1 LAAAGFT
8 AAAFAAPVAD
18 ATPEGEAKIISYNIR
33 LGVADDG
40 ANSWE
45 HRREATLRMLEREAP
60 TVFGIQE
67 GYLFQVK
74 YIEENLPQYGR
85 VGVGRDDGKEGGEI
99 MAVFYL
105 RDRYDLLDHGDLWLS
120 ETPDRVSRGWDGA
133 CNRTMTWVHL
143 REKATGKEFFH
154 FNSHF
159 DHIGTVAR
167 AESAKLLIEKVAE
180 IAGKTPAFCTG
191 DFNSNQQTNV
201 YNTIVTSGTLVDSY
215 ARTTDKV
222 NADWPSYN
230 GYKYISTP
238 PAKASRIDHI
248 FVTKGRTKVQSWAIV
263 NTSYSQKYPSDHFPV
278 VIEWSF
284 AK

>member
-1 LAAAGFT
+1 MKTSILTLLAAAGFT

-85 VGVGRDDGKEGGEI
+85 
-99 MAVFYL
+99 
-105 RDRYDLLDHGDLWLS
+105 
-120 ETPDRVSRGWDGA
+120 WDGA

-143 REKATGKEFFH
+143 REKATGKEFYY
-154 FNSHF
+154 FNTHL
-159 DHIGTVAR
+159 DHKGVVAR
-167 AESAKLLIEKVAE
+167 REGVKLVVREVQQ
-180 IAGKTPAFCTG
+180 IAGRKAAVVVGGDLNSTIDDRIFDPLKKFMTPAREKAP
-191 DFNSNQQTNV
+191 
-201 YNTIVTSGTLVDSY
+201 VTDRKGT
-215 ARTTDKV
+215 
-222 NADWPSYN
+222 YN
-230 GYKYISTP
+230 GWGQAPNSMVIDHLFVRNMKCLSYRTLDGDYGVPYIS
-238 PAKASRIDHI
+238 DHYPI
-248 FVTKGRTKVQSWAIV
+248 EIV
-263 NTSYSQKYPSDHFPV
+263 VRLK
-278 VIEWSF
+278 
-284 AK
+284 

>member
-1 LAAAGFT
+1 MKTSILTLLAAAGFT

-105 RDRYDLLDHGDLWLS
+105 RDRYDLLD
-120 ETPDRVSRGWDGA
+120 
-133 CNRTMTWVHL
+133 RTMTWVHL
-143 REKATGKEFFH
+143 REKATGKEFYY
-154 FNSHF
+154 FNTHL
-159 DHIGTVAR
+159 DHKGVVAR
-167 AESAKLLIEKVAE
+167 REGVKLVVREVQQ
-180 IAGKTPAFCTG
+180 IAGRKAAVVVGGDLNSTIDDRIFDPLKKFMTPAREKAP
-191 DFNSNQQTNV
+191 
-201 YNTIVTSGTLVDSY
+201 VTDRKGT
-215 ARTTDKV
+215 
-222 NADWPSYN
+222 YN
-230 GYKYISTP
+230 GWGQAPNSMVIDHLFVRNMKCLSYRTLDGDYGVPYIS
-238 PAKASRIDHI
+238 DHYPI
-248 FVTKGRTKVQSWAIV
+248 EIV
-263 NTSYSQKYPSDHFPV
+263 VRLK
-278 VIEWSF
+278 
-284 AK
+284 